1 MNQLLSL
8 VLLLSVLFSGHLGN
22 TNSKKV
28 SNSPNS
34 NIIGD
39 FVWHDINGNGIQD
52 AGEEGIEGVEV
63 TLFDI
68 NDNQIGS
75 TITTDENGHYSF
87 ENVVQGSYYLKF
99 DATVVNPGYKETAV
113 DQGNDDWLDSDVDGS
128 QNGTT
133 ANFYVYDGED
143 NQGMDAG
150 YFLTATIGDFVWEDV
165 DGDGIQ
171 NFDDEGI
178 LGVEISLTGVN
189 GTGESINMGPVI
201 SDNNGFYE
209 FTNLDPGTYT
219 LHFDIGASGMD
230 ALTFQG
236 SGLPDDSD
244 PDPETGDVEDIVISS
259 GEINND
265 IDAGFY
271 RYPVVGD
278 YVWEDLNKN
287 GIQDQDEPGM
297 EGIEVTLDI
306 LFSYT
311 TYVTTTDE
319 NGHYIFDKSLQLRP
333 SESQLHFE
341 KPDEYVFTIINAG
354 PDSLDSDVIPGSG
367 VTYFFSL
374 YSGQE
379 DLTYDA
385 GMYGEVKISGETWL
399 DFDYDGIQETNEAP
413 MTGVYVVL
421 HRASDDSV
429 VADTYSNED
438 GKYEF
443 SGNPDIYPD
452 DYYIEFENLENYIF
466 TLQDQ
471 GDEDKD
477 SDVNPETGFTPV
489 FTLNQNEVVTDVD
502 AGYYFS
508 PYNDCDD
515 NPAGECIDAPVFCDL
530 EELNDYCAT
539 MTEQWEQIQIPGC
552 GVGYAFHNPSWVAF
566 VANAEEMSLTIHTG
580 DCVAGGVQLG
590 IQWGIYD
597 DCDFN
602 NPIALQCPCV
612 PLGEIPVN
620 LTGLTVGKTYY
631 FFIDGCNATQCTFWL
646 EVTSSTDAPEISGPQ
661 SISCDSLPDCDSIY
675 AGSDVDFT
683 MNGISNATDYT
694 WIVYDSEDIN
704 GTEYHTEIPT
714 KTIHFDSTG
723 TYVICGFGSNDC
735 YTGDTLCI
743 TVEVLDHECN
753 LDSINF
759 SLENNVCFYDCNGM
773 IDITGINNGI
783 PPYNYNWSNGDST
796 SVIDSLCNGI
806 YIVTIT
812 DAFSCSIID
821 TFVISSPSLLHV
833 DAYANGE
840 TKYNAKNG
848 TAGANPSGGMPPYKF
863 LWSTGDTT
871 KDIDS
876 LAPGI
881 YTVTLSDSFQCVDVD
896 TVKVDAFVCAQM
908 TVNSVINNASC
919 FGECDGT
926 VNIESVDNA
935 TSPLAYH
942 WNTGVDSQFI
952 DSLCAGIYIVTV
964 TDSFDCV
971 VVDTFTVGQPDDI
984 VIYVDTVINIS
995 GSNLGAILITANDKG
1010 NYIYSW
1016 AGPDGFSKNKE
1027 DIILLDDPG
1036 CYTLTV
1042 TDTITNCSKDSTICI
1057 EDLTDIY
1064 QLGNAGFDVKIF
1076 PNPASD
1082 ILYLDFNENMNDIR
1096 IRIVDIS
1103 GKEYKILTEKVSG
1116 KMLKINVENM
1126 ISGLYLLEIMNQDKI
1141 IYKKVIIEE

>member
-8 VLLLSVLFSGHLGN
+8 VLLLSVLFSGYPGN

-34 NIIGD
+34 NTIGD

-87 ENVVQGSYYLKF
+87 ENVAQGSYYLKF

-230 ALTFQG
+230 ALTAQG
-236 SGLPDDSD
+236 NGQSYDSD
-244 PDPETGDVEDIVISS
+244 PDPETGDVEDIELVS
-259 GEINND
+259 GQTNVD

-278 YVWEDLNKN
+278 YVWEDLNGN

-297 EGIEVTLDI
+297 EGIQVTLDI

-341 KPDEYVFTIINAG
+341 KPDEYVFTIIDAG

-379 DLTYDA
+379 DLTFDA
-385 GMYGEVKISGETWL
+385 GMYGERKISGETWE
-399 DFDYDGIQETNEAP
+399 DTNCNGIQESFEPP
-413 MTGVYVVL
+413 MAGVYIVL

-429 VADTYSNED
+429 VADTYSNDE
-438 GKYEF
+438 GGYVF
-443 SGNPDIYPD
+443 PGNSNIYPGQ
-452 DYYIEFENLENYIF
+452 YYLEFEDITNYSF
-466 TLQDQ
+466 TLQDM
-471 GDEDKD
+471 GDEDTD
-477 SDVNPETGFTPV
+477 SDVIPETGLTPV
-489 FTLNQNEVVTDVD
+489 FTVYQNQEVTDVD
-502 AGYYFS
+502 AGYYES
-508 PYNDCDD
+508 PEDCDQD
-515 NPAGECIDAPVFCDL
+515 AAGECEDAQVFCDL

-539 MTEQWEQIQIPGC
+539 MVEQWEQIPIPGC
-552 GVGYAFHNPSWVAF
+552 GVGYAFHNPSWIAF
-566 VANAEEMSLTIHTG
+566 VANAEEMSLNVHAG
-580 DCVAGGVQLG
+580 PCVPGGGELG
-590 IQWGIYD
+590 VQWGIYD

-612 PLGEIPVN
+612 PPGEIPVN

-631 FFIDGCNATQCTFWL
+631 FFIDGCNGTQCTFWV
-646 EVTSSTDAPEISGPQ
+646 EVTSSTDAPEITGPQ

-683 MNGISNATDYT
+683 MDSIDNATDYT

-735 YTGDTLCI
+735 GTGDTLCI

-753 LDSINF
+753 LDTINF

-783 PPYNYNWSNGDST
+783 PPYSYNWSNGDST
-796 SVIDSLCNGI
+796 ALVDSLCNGT

-812 DAFSCSIID
+812 DALSCSITD
-821 TFVISSPSLLHV
+821 TFIISSPSLLHAN
-833 DAYANGE
+833 AYANGE

-848 TAGANPSGGMPPYKF
+848 TAGVNPTGGMPPYEF

-871 KDIDS
+871 KHIDS

-881 YTVTLSDSFQCVDVD
+881 YIVTLSDSLQCVDID
-896 TVKVDAFVCAQM
+896 TVKIDAFVCAQM
-908 TVNSVINNASC
+908 TVNPDINNASC
-919 FGECDGT
+919 YGECDGT
-926 VNIESVDNA
+926 INIESVDNA
-935 TSPLAYH
+935 TLPLAYH
-942 WNTGVDSQFI
+942 WSTGVDSQFI

-1016 AGPDGFSKNKE
+1016 SGPDGFSKNKE

-1064 QLGNAGFDVKIF
+1064 QLGNTGFDVKIF

-1082 ILYLDFNENMNDIR
+1082 ILYLDFNENVNDLR

-1116 KMLKINVENM
+1116 KMLKIKVENL
-1126 ISGLYLLEIMNQDKI
+1126 ISGLYLLEIMNKDKI
-1141 IYKKVIIEE
+1141 VYKKVIIEE